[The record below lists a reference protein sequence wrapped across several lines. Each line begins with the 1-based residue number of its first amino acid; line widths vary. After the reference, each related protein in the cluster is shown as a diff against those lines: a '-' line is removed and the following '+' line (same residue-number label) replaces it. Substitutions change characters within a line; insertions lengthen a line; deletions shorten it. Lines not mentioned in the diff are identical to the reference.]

1 MKFRSIIEIF
11 LCITIPF
18 ATSGVLS
25 AYADGNDVR
34 FATPQCNHNQLAPAV
49 GELAKCETKIWQ
61 HYVEKMLKN
70 YKDDANGGNAFDLQ
84 KQCKNHNDILHV
96 NGKQCLVEFS
106 KSCLPNYIETF
117 FSEIHDA
124 QKYNCDCPTPD
135 YSCMPKTDKL
145 QVAFKKL
152 TKSCENDK
160 DCPQSILSFD
170 KQCTSVK
177 RQQELTKAFTPC
189 LTLVSK
195 LWTNITNYIIG
206 AYQNGLTVPLD
217 RITPCETIRKVLDE
231 CFEENE
237 CFSQREMAMVRNM
250 LAGAYH
256 RGMGSFIQVDN
267 EFGSLSEFVAAHN
280 NLTIKWNEIELQ
292 LPTIV
297 NTSDPTTKKWLE
309 LADHIVEDYK

>member
-106 KSCLPNYIETF
+106 KSCLPNYIENF
-117 FSEIHDA
+117 FPKFTMLKNIIAIA
-124 QKYNCDCPTPD
+124 QHLTTVVCLRQTN
-135 YSCMPKTDKL
+135 
-145 QVAFKKL
+145 FKKHL
-152 TKSCENDK
+152 
-160 DCPQSILSFD
+160 
-170 KQCTSVK
+170 
-177 RQQELTKAFTPC
+177 
-189 LTLVSK
+189 
-195 LWTNITNYIIG
+195 
-206 AYQNGLTVPLD
+206 
-217 RITPCETIRKVLDE
+217 
-231 CFEENE
+231 
-237 CFSQREMAMVRNM
+237 RN
-250 LAGAYH
+250 
-256 RGMGSFIQVDN
+256 
-267 EFGSLSEFVAAHN
+267 
-280 NLTIKWNEIELQ
+280 
-292 LPTIV
+292 
-297 NTSDPTTKKWLE
+297 
-309 LADHIVEDYK
+309 